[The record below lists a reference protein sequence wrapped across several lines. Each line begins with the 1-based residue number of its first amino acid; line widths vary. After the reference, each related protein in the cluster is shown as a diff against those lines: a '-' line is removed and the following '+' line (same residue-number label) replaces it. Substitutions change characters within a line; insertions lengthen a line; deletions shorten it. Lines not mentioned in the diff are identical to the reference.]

1 MLMYLFLSP
10 DPDRDCVAHRPSTL
24 RLFFDVDIDFTG
36 LLFLSNPAAWR
47 DGRHPRGRSLR
58 RRLVRTSIFADLS
71 SLPPIGTPS
80 PTLTTVVSPHAT
92 RSGQPTCVIH
102 PAPVTSVLV
111 ERVPSPSMKGCRCI
125 ASSSS
130 SSATRGLLR
139 CCLLP
144 LTTSTTSSST
154 TRRCAPYAYG
164 LHQVVRVLR
173 RLLRVSPSHRLD
185 RPALRWKTR
194 APTRFL
200 QHNHR

>member
-10 DPDRDCVAHRPSTL
+10 DPDRDCIAHRPSTS

-36 LLFLSNPAAWR
+36 LLFLSNPAAWQ

-111 ERVPSPSMKGCRCI
+111 ER
-125 ASSSS
+125 A
-130 SSATRGLLR
+130 
-139 CCLLP
+139 
-144 LTTSTTSSST
+144 
-154 TRRCAPYAYG
+154 
-164 LHQVVRVLR
+164 LH
-173 RLLRVSPSHRLD
+173 
-185 RPALRWKTR
+185 
-194 APTRFL
+194 
-200 QHNHR
+200 